1 MQLMQQR
8 KQPTAR
14 AILTLAAVMSMSV
27 AGPVTAQRGT
37 DPRHKEFPIAAEPL
51 MAVVS
56 LNKQRV
62 SIYAGGNKVLQAPVS
77 TGQKGYETPAGIYS
91 VIEKNREHYSNLYDD
106 AAMPFMQR
114 LTWSGIALHAGA
126 LPGYPASHG
135 CIRMPHEFA
144 EQLFDLSKMGM
155 RVVVV
160 RDDMSPV
167 DFAHPALFK
176 PGPIRS
182 EGSIAP
188 VADRPSNDMASSAT
202 GGAGAGQT
210 WRSIAAS
217 KAAAAATA
225 AARSDAAARTSSRA
239 RSEAAPFF
247 KKIRI
252 AEGAKLRA
260 ESLVREAERT
270 LESAGSPQ
278 AKQIAEEQRAS
289 ALERLAAAQNDLAAV
304 SAEGQAKI
312 DAATAARDEA
322 KAAET
327 AKAAAYD
334 EAKAAEAKLAP
345 VSVFISRKTQRLYV
359 RQAFQP
365 VFESPVTIADAE
377 VPIGTSIFTA
387 VAYANGEGDL
397 RWTAFSMYDA
407 PGVADHGPTRRHTQR
422 NGGPTRTDV
431 DTAKHALERISIPQ
445 DAIDRINEII
455 SPRSSLI
462 ISDEAL
468 SRETGKGTDFIV
480 LMSGEPQGGIKMRRR
495 SPDSSSSRY
504 RPFFPPRS
512 YGNGASPLLW
522 W

>member
-1 MQLMQQR
+1 M
-8 KQPTAR
+8 
-14 AILTLAAVMSMSV
+14 
-27 AGPVTAQRGT
+27 
-37 DPRHKEFPIAAEPL
+37 
-51 MAVVS
+51 
-56 LNKQRV
+56 

-77 TGQKGYETPAGIYS
+77 TGQKDYETPAGIYS

-135 CIRMPHEFA
+135 CIRMPYEFA

-182 EGSIAP
+182 EASIAP
-188 VADRPSNDMASSAT
+188 VADRPSDGVASSTT

-210 WRSIAAS
+210 WRSIAAA

-225 AARSDAAARTSSRA
+225 AARADAAARASSKA

-247 KKIRI
+247 KKMRI

-260 ESLVREAERT
+260 EALVRQAERA
-270 LESAGSPQ
+270 LESADSPQ
-278 AKQIAEEQRAS
+278 AKQAAEEHRAN
-289 ALERLAAAQNDLAAV
+289 ALERLAAAQNNLAAV

-322 KAAET
+322 KAAEI

-334 EAKAAEAKLAP
+334 EAKAAETKLAP

-365 VFESPVTIADAE
+365 VFESPVTITDAE
-377 VPIGTSIFTA
+377 TPIGTTIFTA
-387 VAYANGEGDL
+387 VAYAN
-397 RWTAFSMYDA
+397 
-407 PGVADHGPTRRHTQR
+407 
-422 NGGPTRTDV
+422 
-431 DTAKHALERISIPQ
+431 
-445 DAIDRINEII
+445 
-455 SPRSSLI
+455 
-462 ISDEAL
+462 DEA
-468 SRETGKGTDFIV
+468 
-480 LMSGEPQGGIKMRRR
+480 
-495 SPDSSSSRY
+495 DSAMD
-504 RPFFPPRS
+504 RPIHVWRC
-512 YGNGASPLLW
+512 GRC
-522 W
+522 